1 METCYMFLSVF
12 LFLVLLVNDCSA
24 ADIKENV
31 AAVADS
37 RLDPNLSG
45 TSSSNGKLGGS
56 DLLSSSSGEVDKVKL
71 GNKADQ
77 VIKSKES
84 VVAHVEEISNKG
96 NSSNNESGLKGS
108 EDVQKGSDDSNKE
121 VKAKEG
127 IPKKE
132 NSSDEVKS
140 KDVQKESGNVEDLDP
155 SRKDGTRIE
164 ECDSSNKCMDKD
176 ENFVACL
183 RVPGNDSPDLSLLI
197 LNKAKGSLTV
207 RISAP
212 RYVWLEKTKVQ
223 LPEKDGKTLKVTVKN
238 NRGTDNL
245 IILKARTGNCS
256 LDFKDLIGQNA
267 GEESNNSLQPA
278 HFNFLS
284 QKPIIAFASFAAL
297 LVLASVCMCI
307 ITFRRRRQLSDS
319 PSKYQRLDMELPVPN
334 AGKSDPNTNNDGW
347 DNSWTD
353 DWGDEEAPKTPTLP
367 VTPSLSSKGL
377 APRRLNKEGW
387 KD

>member
-1 METCYMFLSVF
+1 MKTSYMLLSVF
-12 LFLVLLVNDCSA
+12 FFLVLLV
-24 ADIKENV
+24 KENV
-31 AAVADS
+31 VAVADS
-37 RLDPNLSG
+37 RLDPKSSG

-56 DLLSSSSGEVDKVKL
+56 DLVSSSSGEVDKVKL
-71 GNKADQ
+71 DNKADQ
-77 VIKSKES
+77 VNKSKEG
-84 VVAHVEEISNKG
+84 VVVHVEKISNKD
-96 NSSNNESGLKGS
+96 NSSNNESGSKGS
-108 EDVQKGSDDSNKE
+108 EDVQKSSDDSNE
-121 VKAKEG
+121 EAKAKEG

-140 KDVQKESGNVEDLDP
+140 KDVHKESSNVEDSDP
-155 SRKDGTRIE
+155 SRKERTRIE
-164 ECDSSNKCMDKD
+164 ECDSSNKCTDKD
-176 ENFVACL
+176 KKFVACL

-212 RYVWLEKTKVQ
+212 DYVWLEKTKVQ
-223 LPEKDGKTLKVTVKN
+223 LPEKHGKTVLLKVTVKN

-245 IILKARTGNCS
+245 IILKAGTGKCS

-267 GEESNNSLQPA
+267 REESNNSLQPA
-278 HFNFLS
+278 YFNFLS

-307 ITFRRRRQLSDS
+307 ITFRRRQRSDS
-319 PSKYQRLDMELPVPN
+319 LSKYQRLDMELPVPN

>member
-1 METCYMFLSVF
+1 METSYMLLSVF
-12 LFLVLLVNDCSA
+12 FFLVLLVNDCSA
-24 ADIKENV
+24 ADFKENV
-31 AAVADS
+31 VRVADS
-37 RLDPNLSG
+37 RLDPNSSG

-56 DLLSSSSGEVDKVKL
+56 DLVSSSSGEGVVYVEKIS
-71 GNKADQ
+71 
-77 VIKSKES
+77 IKD
-84 VVAHVEEISNKG
+84 
-96 NSSNNESGLKGS
+96 NSSNNESGSKGS
-108 EDVQKGSDDSNKE
+108 NDEQKSSDDSNKE
-121 VKAKEG
+121 VKTKEG

-132 NSSDEVKS
+132 HSSDEVKS
-140 KDVQKESGNVEDLDP
+140 KDVHKESGNVEDLDP
-155 SRKDGTRIE
+155 SRKEGTQIE

-176 ENFVACL
+176 EKFVACL

-212 RYVWLEKTKVQ
+212 DYVWLEKTKVQ

-238 NRGTDNL
+238 NRGTGNL
-245 IILKARTGNCS
+245 IILKAGTGKCS

-267 GEESNNSLQPA
+267 GKESNNSLQPA
-278 HFNFLS
+278 YFNFLS

-297 LVLASVCMCI
+297 LVVASVCMCI
-307 ITFRRRRQLSDS
+307 ITFRRRQLSDS

-353 DWGDEEAPKTPTLP
+353 DWDDEEAHMTPTLP